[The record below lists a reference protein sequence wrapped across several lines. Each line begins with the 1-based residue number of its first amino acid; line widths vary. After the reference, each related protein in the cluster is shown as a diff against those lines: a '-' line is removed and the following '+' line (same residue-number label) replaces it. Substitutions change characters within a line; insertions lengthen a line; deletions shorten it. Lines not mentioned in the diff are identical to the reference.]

1 MSKTKKRSVGRPRT
15 MPSDAVYFR
24 FWLPAELVQWLDDQG
39 PSRQKTIQRIIEAAV
54 ERLQRKAPRT
64 NTP

>member
-1 MSKTKKRSVGRPRT
+1 

-39 PSRQKTIQRIIEAAV
+39 PSRQKTIQRIIERHLDDCGVA
-54 ERLQRKAPRT
+54 R
-64 NTP
+64 